1 MPSSSAASFASAVTA
16 QKRRHGD
23 TSLASDHRGE
33 ASSEDRVSD
42 HPIPT
47 SAIIEN
53 RHELGA

>member
-1 MPSSSAASFASAVTA
+1 MSTGQHLHPLRECGVAGDLAVVVEI
-16 QKRRHGD
+16 G
-23 TSLASDHRGE
+23 
-33 ASSEDRVSD
+33 VSD